1 MPVKINRLIYA
12 LSTLLTVSMVSGCQW
27 LDYYVDTEQKTKQYQ
42 IPDNALGIVT
52 DSTITIKG
60 KRLYLRDS
68 VSTWIKVLGEPDRNS
83 TLFLPPERSKHPLFY
98 VWDSL
103 GITIRTYHI
112 SEDSTKVDLVRF
124 FDMHLTGMDS
134 EVARKGWFERAG
146 EFRETWKDSTEIL
159 KSYLDGRQSQ
169 IENGYIKK
177 SAVVDSGNDHWH
189 SYKRSRNFRRY
200 SYPYRGLRDTVYMNG
215 APILSDD
222 DVASL
227 NARRD
232 SVGAI
237 QFWNVDRSSG
247 PYSWGTTNS
256 TGSTTV
262 MSSTWH
268 YNAYPVKDR
277 DSLPLRYKLKVA
289 GDRIHYIRVYIKDE
303 EYW

>member
-12 LSTLLTVSMVSGCQW
+12 LSTLLIVSMVSGCKW
-27 LDYYVDTEQKTKQYQ
+27 LDHYVYTEQKTKQYQ
-42 IPDNALGIVT
+42 IRDNALAIVT

-60 KRLYLRDS
+60 KRLHLRDS

-83 TLFLPPERSKHPLFY
+83 TLFAPPERSKHPLFY

-134 EVARKGWFERAG
+134 KVARKGYFEQAG
-146 EFRETWKDSTEIL
+146 EYEHFYKDSADVVNRSL
-159 KSYLDGRQSQ
+159 KRMKDYID
-169 IENGYIKK
+169 EGY
-177 SAVVDSGNDHWH
+177 
-189 SYKRSRNFRRY
+189 RSRDTVIAGAYRRWKKIEQEMDFRRY

-237 QFWNVDRSSG
+237 QF
-247 PYSWGTTNS
+247 
-256 TGSTTV
+256 
-262 MSSTWH
+262 
-268 YNAYPVKDR
+268 
-277 DSLPLRYKLKVA
+277 
-289 GDRIHYIRVYIKDE
+289 
-303 EYW
+303 